1 MVHACYRGIFSFND
15 SLILLQCYS
24 ATVINDGVCLIPFMD
39 YYHYIYIY
47 INIMIIE
54 QLVKI

>member
-1 MVHACYRGIFSFND
+1 MPVTEGYFHSND

-24 ATVINDGVCLIPFMD
+24 ATVINDGVCLIQFRD
-39 YYHYIYIY
+39 YYHYIYIYIY

>member
-1 MVHACYRGIFSFND
+1 MPVTEGYFHSND

-24 ATVINDGVCLIPFMD
+24 ATVINDGVCLIQFRD

-47 INIMIIE
+47 INIIIIE